1 MSRYCP
7 YCRRPVAL
15 TPEAREEI
23 RAASPGDIRALARK
37 YGVDRRTVQRVREKR
52 ESRLSRVTQRVT
64 SP

>member
-15 TPEAREEI
+15 TPKAREEI
-23 RAASPGDIRALARK
+23 LAASPGEIRALARK

-52 ESRLSRVTQRVT
+52 EK
-64 SP
+64 